1 MESILMDDIEPIPQI
16 QNYIKKNTPEQES
29 KMKRGRISVC
39 GNAWN
44 LPNFLYQLLE
54 KEVKSETG

>member
-1 MESILMDDIEPIPQI
+1 MDDIEPIPQI

-39 GNAWN
+39 GNA
-44 LPNFLYQLLE
+44 
-54 KEVKSETG
+54 

>member
-1 MESILMDDIEPIPQI
+1 MDDIEPIPQI